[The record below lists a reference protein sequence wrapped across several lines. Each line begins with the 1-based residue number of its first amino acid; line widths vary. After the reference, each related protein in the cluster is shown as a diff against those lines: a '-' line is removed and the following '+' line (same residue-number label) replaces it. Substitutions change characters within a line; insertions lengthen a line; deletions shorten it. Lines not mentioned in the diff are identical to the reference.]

1 MWFWEV
7 VFEDSK
13 GCHSIFSLEGYP
25 DQQSALQVFDA
36 NQIRIM
42 QEVAEKEGKVLDVQ
56 IVYKQG
62 DQLYE

>member
-7 VFEDSK
+7 IFQDGE
-13 GCHSIFSLEGYP
+13 GTHSIFSLEGYP

-36 NQIRIM
+36 NQLRIM
-42 QEVAEKEGKVLDVQ
+42 SEVVKKEGMVLDVQ

-62 DQLYE
+62 DKLYE